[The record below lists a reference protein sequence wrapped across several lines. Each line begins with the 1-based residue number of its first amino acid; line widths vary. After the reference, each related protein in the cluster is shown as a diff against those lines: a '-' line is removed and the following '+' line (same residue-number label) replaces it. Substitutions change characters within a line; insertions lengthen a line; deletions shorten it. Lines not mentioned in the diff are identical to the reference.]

1 MSEKDVAVTA
11 VELTPEQQAQEV
23 DAAVAAGYKKARGGE
38 DPPAKVETPVAEIKE
53 AVKVEATPDP
63 IEALRQDLQGIKGRL
78 ASLDTLTN
86 EVKAG
91 TGRIAAI
98 QRELATAKAAAK
110 TVEVAPTQ
118 AQIDAAAKDPEKWE
132 ALKKDFEEWTQATE
146 EYVKQKLAAERAET
160 LKLVPKVDVDGIKK
174 EVGDTVDQ
182 AVAKAR
188 VEAVKEARQLVT
200 VDLKYPT
207 WEEDVHVYAQDGTIS
222 LTPEFSAWMQT
233 QAPEVKALADSNLA
247 RDALKMLDA
256 FYEHRK
262 AEAKKQ
268 TNQARLAS
276 AVTPQQASSGGPS
289 ILPDEAGLAVGYNRM
304 AKRA

>member
-1 MSEKDVAVTA
+1 MSDKDVEGTA
-11 VELTPEQQAQEV
+11 VELTPEQQAQEAN
-23 DAAVAAGYKKARGGE
+23 AAVAAGYKKARGE
-38 DPPAKVETPVAEIKE
+38 EPPAKVETPVAETKE
-53 AVKVEATPDP
+53 VVKTEEKKEEAKVETTPDP
-63 IEALRQDLQGIKGRL
+63 IEALRQDLQGIKGKL

-146 EYVKQKLAAERAET
+146 EYVKQKLAAERAEL
-160 LKLVPKVDVDGIKK
+160 LKQIPVVDVDGIKATINQSSS
-174 EVGDTVDQ
+174 EAIRRAREFGRVDS
-182 AVAKAR
+182 
-188 VEAVKEARQLVT
+188 
-200 VDLKYPT
+200 KYPT
-207 WEEDVHVYAQDGTIS
+207 WEDDVHTPDGG
-222 LTPEFSAWMQT
+222 LTPEFAAWMKTQT
-233 QAPEVKALADSNLA
+233 PEIQALADSDRA
-247 RDALKMLDA
+247 SDALKMLDA

-268 TNQARLAS
+268 ANQARLAS